1 MNDLE
6 REIIFQKAGDI
17 LMDKIND
24 TNYCDIPDK
33 YKYLY
38 NIYIPLSC
46 GNKRKMKDY

>member
-6 REIIFQKAGDI
+6 RAMLFQKAGDI
-17 LMDKIND
+17 LMDKYSD
-24 TNYCDIPDK
+24 THYNEMPEK

-46 GNKRKMKDY
+46 GNKRKIKE

>member
-6 REIIFQKAGDI
+6 RAMLFQKAGDI
-17 LMDKIND
+17 LMGKYSD
-24 TNYCDIPDK
+24 TNYNEMPEK

-46 GNKRKMKDY
+46 GNKRKIKE